1 MKNLMENWNRFIN
14 EANDAAA
21 EDAVENLDLS
31 PEEMQAA
38 LKMLQGEK
46 VQLEEGV
53 MDSVGDLVKR
63 FGKKAIM
70 AALVTSLAA
79 GAAVPNK
86 AYASGGDYN
95 VDTASDAPAQVVD
108 AKAEKDAA
116 AALGLISTYVDTK
129 VEKGADPVDTNL
141 EFAPLMKAFSKAK
154 DGDMSAYDSL
164 SSKDKTTFD
173 TLMTKVKGYDAD
185 LYDAYLSIG
194 MKTNVR

>member
-14 EANDAAA
+14 EANEAAA
-21 EDAVENLDLS
+21 EAAVEDLDLS

-53 MDSVGDLVKR
+53 MDSVGSLVKR

-79 GAAVPNK
+79 GAAAPGK
-86 AYASGGDYN
+86 AYAADL
-95 VDTASDAPAQVVD
+95 DTGATAAAQVVD

-129 VEKGADPVDTNL
+129 VEKGADRVVSAFVHWACILCPMKHNRRRGRPSDCCGYHDTSV
-141 EFAPLMKAFSKAK
+141 PLQLHR
-154 DGDMSAYDSL
+154 YHPRSL
-164 SSKDKTTFD
+164 PPT
-173 TLMTKVKGYDAD
+173 
-185 LYDAYLSIG
+185 
-194 MKTNVR
+194 

>member
-14 EANDAAA
+14 EANEAAA
-21 EDAVENLDLS
+21 EAAVEDLDLS

-46 VQLEEGV
+46 VQLDEGV
-53 MDSVGDLVKR
+53 MDSVGSLVKR

-79 GAAVPNK
+79 GAAAPGK
-86 AYASGGDYN
+86 AYAADGDTGA
-95 VDTASDAPAQVVD
+95 TAAAQVVD

-116 AALGLISTYVDTK
+116 AALGLLSTYVDTK
-129 VEKGADPVDTNL
+129 VEKGADRIDTSL

-154 DGDMSAYDSL
+154 RGDMSGYDSL
-164 SSKDKTTFD
+164 SSKDKATYD

-185 LYDAYLSIG
+185 LYDGYLAIG
-194 MKTNVR
+194 MKTTIR